1 MSAAPQGRASSAPR
15 YTATGAALHQLLREL
30 ERFAQ
35 EGLALGRLSSV
46 RLALLH
52 SAMHG
57 EKTASELARERGASR
72 QATLRVVD
80 SLLAEGWLERAPNP
94 RHRRAPLL
102 RATPLG
108 RRTYFAAAH
117 EEAAAL
123 NSLAE
128 HCAYEEVAAA
138 LKLLRTIRE
147 HATRG

>member
-1 MSAAPQGRASSAPR
+1 MGAIPQGQTRPAPR
-15 YTATGAALHQLLREL
+15 YTATGAALHHLLREL

-35 EGLALGRLSSV
+35 EGLVLGRLTSV
-46 RLALLH
+46 RLGLLH
-52 SAMHG
+52 SAIQL
-57 EKTASELARERGASR
+57 EKTASDLARERGASR

-108 RRTYFAAAH
+108 RRVYYAAAH

-123 NSLAE
+123 NAVAE
-128 HCAYEEVAAA
+128 HCDHAEVAAA
-138 LKLLRTIRE
+138 LKLLRTLRA
-147 HATRG
+147 HARRA

>member
-1 MSAAPQGRASSAPR
+1 MSSAREGQARPAPR
-15 YTATGAALHQLLREL
+15 YTPVGAALHQLVREL
-30 ERFAQ
+30 ERIAQ
-35 EGLALGRLSSV
+35 EGVPLARLSSA
-46 RLALLH
+46 RIALLH
-52 SAMHG
+52 SAMQG

-108 RRTYFAAAH
+108 RRVYHAAAH

-123 NSLAE
+123 NALAE
-128 HCAYEEVAAA
+128 HCAHTEVAAT
-138 LKLLRTIRE
+138 LKLLRTIRK
-147 HATRG
+147 HAQRG